1 MQIEEQVRHHPRIQ
15 LEEGRKESPARKS
28 LHCEGQIKPGK
39 LRKMFV
45 FQQATSQDLAVSTTQ
60 AKNWLSRKIVIE
72 GKDLLCFQPRPLK
85 MTVHKTTY
93 LMAECTCQESSTQ
106 EWNCFENYKLMC
118 LVWTVLTICSVGTK
132 FGKIQFI
139 SHLPDICCCGRPT
152 N

>member
-60 AKNWLSRKIVIE
+60 AKNNLYEINVDRLGFPERLSTKE
-72 GKDLLCFQPRPLK
+72 K
-85 MTVHKTTY
+85 
-93 LMAECTCQESSTQ
+93 
-106 EWNCFENYKLMC
+106 
-118 LVWTVLTICSVGTK
+118 ICSAFNQG
-132 FGKIQFI
+132 
-139 SHLPDICCCGRPT
+139 H
-152 N
+152 